1 MTELEENQDV
11 PLIENIHGLD
21 GMIKIDELSNKE
33 FLLLAETLTRIGM
46 ICKRVDDDKPTLYQ
60 TAYVLHKK
68 GNYYLAHYKQLYE
81 LDFKNPINGMTET
94 DYKRLCRIARCDFR
108 LQPVGQTLVRELQ
121 SLDCPGRTCGA
132 GRAVRC
138 RQDHHRQPGSA
149 PFRRRGRPHPD
160 RRPRRA

>member
-11 PLIENIHGLD
+11 PLIENIHSLD

-46 ICKRVDDDKPTLYQ
+46 ICKRVGDDKPTLYQ
-60 TAYVLHKK
+60 TAYVFHKK

-94 DYKRLCRIARCDFR
+94 DYKRLCRIARLLSKWGLINP
-108 LQPVGQTLVRELQ
+108 LQPVPEFEGIHIAQIAHKDKENYTL
-121 SLDCPGRTCGA
+121 
-132 GRAVRC
+132 
-138 RQDHHRQPGSA
+138 RQPYKMKKRKGKSKK
-149 PFRRRGRPHPD
+149 
-160 RRPRRA
+160 

>member
-46 ICKRVDDDKPTLYQ
+46 ICKRVGDDKPTLYQ

-68 GNYYLAHYKQLYE
+68 GDYYLAHYKQLYE
-81 LDFKNPINGMTET
+81 LEFKNPINGMTET
-94 DYKRLCRIARCDFR
+94 DYKRLCRIAQLSSKWGLINP
-108 LQPVGQTLVRELQ
+108 LQPVPEFEGIRIAQIAHKDKENYTL
-121 SLDCPGRTCGA
+121 
-132 GRAVRC
+132 
-138 RQDHHRQPGSA
+138 RQPYKMKKRKGKSKK
-149 PFRRRGRPHPD
+149 
-160 RRPRRA
+160 